1 MESLGD
7 VRTPYASTAY
17 VFGPKVGLLVLQ
29 AFHESDASGIVQ
41 EYELGSAV
49 THPFLGSEKGLVLA
63 DDHTRDAEEDR
74 CTGTHRTRAQGR
86 NEGEGVP
93 VSATSRISKA
103 GDLRMRGWVA
113 ALNALVVPA
122 RDDLAVGIHQSG
134 TNGDSTLRPGLLR
147 PLDRGIHPSV

>member
-1 MESLGD
+1 MCRLVRSAIGSPVEKGDVRSARFRLIIYRQMSRPGCPGNRCCTFSILLGAPMESLGD

-86 NEGEGVP
+86 NESE
-93 VSATSRISKA
+93 
-103 GDLRMRGWVA
+103 
-113 ALNALVVPA
+113 
-122 RDDLAVGIHQSG
+122 
-134 TNGDSTLRPGLLR
+134 
-147 PLDRGIHPSV
+147 